1 MVCVT
6 FDELQRFCLLK
17 LNGIPQT
24 FPNGAIVIYCSD
36 QRDTQRFW
44 EEWTWLRTDEVGR
57 YVRDCVEQAAVVLG
71 GDGMAFGGIQ
81 SSEVEL
87 RRGCRS
93 STRWY
98 SPTPAFDQQST
109 PEGLPRGVTT
119 AKTAVEY
126 PRNIRRSQFCMDRN
140 E

>member
-1 MVCVT
+1 MPPLT
-6 FDELQRFCLLK
+6 AQEEGLTKETR
-17 LNGIPQT
+17 
-24 FPNGAIVIYCSD
+24 
-36 QRDTQRFW
+36 

-57 YVRDCVEQAAVVLG
+57 YVQDCVEQAAVVLG
-71 GDGMAFGGIQ
+71 GDGMALGGIH

-87 RRGCRS
+87 RRWCRS
-93 STRWY
+93 STRCY
-98 SPTPAFDQQST
+98 GPTPAFDQQST
-109 PEGLPRGVTT
+109 PAELPRGVTT